1 MAHVGRLHDR
11 LRDLFARAEAEGV
24 PTNEMADRIAWERL
38 EEVRAARI
46 QRRPAPANHARR

>member
-11 LRDLFARAEAEGV
+11 LRDLFTRAQAEAV

-38 EEVRAARI
+38 EEVRTARL
-46 QRRPAPANHARR
+46 QRRPEPAHRDRR